1 MTQGDI
7 YTAAGNG
14 TTDNTS
20 SGASASATQLSQPD
34 DVVVDVSGNVLTTDT
49 GNNEVRVE
57 ANATGTFWGV
67 AMTSG
72 DVYTLA
78 GNGTSGYSG
87 DGGVST
93 SSVLDYPTGLTLD
106 SSGNIV
112 ISDTENDIVRVV
124 AKSNGT
130 YFGIGMTAGHIY
142 RIAGNLNFGYSGN
155 GSSATAATLGLPT
168 GVAIDASGN
177 LIMADTYNSALRVVA
192 NTNGTYYGVAMT
204 AGDIYTIAGTGSP
217 GYSGDGSA
225 ATSATMSLPSGVTI
239 DGAGNILVSDS
250 SNNVIRV
257 VADSTGTY
265 YGVAMTAGDI
275 YTIAGTGSQ
284 GYSGDGSAATSAK
297 LSNPT
302 GIAVDGSNDVIVADT
317 ANNVLRVVAGF
328 TGSYDGQS
336 VTAGDIYTLAGNGT
350 QGYVSEPTT
359 WAATEFSTPQG
370 IALNGSGDLFVAD
383 TFNNRVREL
392 TP

>member
-1 MTQGDI
+1 MQLRAMERKGTPVTGEQVRVPKFSAPSGAATDGAQDLLISDTGNDRLRVVAGRNHTTFGITMTQGDI

-106 SSGNIV
+106 SSGNVV

-257 VADSTGTY
+257 VADSTGNGTT
-265 YGVAMTAGDI
+265 GVAMTAGDI

-284 GYSGDGSAATSAK
+284 GYSGDGTAATSVRNSATRQELPWTVRTMS
-297 LSNPT
+297 LSWIQPT
-302 GIAVDGSNDVIVADT
+302 MC
-317 ANNVLRVVAGF
+317 
-328 TGSYDGQS
+328 
-336 VTAGDIYTLAGNGT
+336 
-350 QGYVSEPTT
+350 
-359 WAATEFSTPQG
+359 
-370 IALNGSGDLFVAD
+370 
-383 TFNNRVREL
+383 
-392 TP
+392 